1 MTYFALVFLK
11 FILGFIIV
19 ICYFNLSGKTQI
31 SQMTPIDL
39 IGNFILGGI
48 IGGVIYSDTIP
59 LHTYVIVLIIG
70 TLLMHLLNKVAKEF
84 EMFRSFTLG
93 DPIVI
98 VKDGQLKVDTINNK
112 QNKIDIINLLSILHS
127 RGIGSIQEIH
137 YAQLEPNGQLT
148 IIEKDQNEPSVILI
162 LRGEIQRLP
171 LVLLEKDDDYVNHL
185 LEQNNLK
192 LEDIFI
198 AEYYGKHIIITLND
212 CKKLT
217 VPAILMTEKK
227 VDNQ

>member
-31 SQMTPIDL
+31 SQMSPIDL

-59 LHTYVIVLIIG
+59 VYTYVLVLIIG
-70 TLLMHLLNKVAKEF
+70 TFLMHILNKVAKEF

-93 DPIVI
+93 DPII
-98 VKDGQLKVDTINNK
+98 IIKNGQLMIDTINNK
-112 QNKIDIINLLSILHS
+112 HNKIDIINLLSILHS

-137 YAQLEPNGQLT
+137 YAQVEPNGQLT
-148 IIEKDQNEPSVILI
+148 IIEKDQHEPSIVLI

-171 LVLLEKDDDYVNHL
+171 LELFDTDNDFIVHL
-185 LEQNNLK
+185 LENNDLK
-192 LEDIFI
+192 LEEVFI
-198 AEYYGKHIIITLND
+198 AEYYSQTIIITLNSR
-212 CKKLT
+212 KKVT
-217 VPAILMTEKK
+217 VPVTLKLKES
-227 VDNQ
+227 N

>member
-31 SQMTPIDL
+31 SQMSPIDL

-59 LHTYVIVLIIG
+59 VYTYVLVLIIG
-70 TLLMHLLNKVAKEF
+70 TFLMHILNKIAKEF

-93 DPIVI
+93 DPII
-98 VKDGQLKVDTINNK
+98 IIKNGQLMIDTINNK
-112 QNKIDIINLLSILHS
+112 HNKIDIINLLSILHS

-137 YAQLEPNGQLT
+137 YAQVEPNGQLT
-148 IIEKDQNEPSVILI
+148 IIEKDQHEPSIVLI

-171 LVLLEKDDDYVNHL
+171 LELFDTDNDFIVHL
-185 LEQNNLK
+185 LENNDLK
-192 LEDIFI
+192 LEEVFI
-198 AEYYGKHIIITLND
+198 AEYYSQTIIITLNSR
-212 CKKLT
+212 KKVT
-217 VPAILMTEKK
+217 VPVTLKPKES
-227 VDNQ
+227 N